1 MIEHI
6 FKKNIFISAMSVQS
20 TLLRPTPKIANYSSY
35 WVCVSA
41 RRGFSASPQGVRPA
55 SPLTRLEKKEEKRKK
70 RNKSNTGVSPGNSEN
85 FYSEKPAGWTTTHYN
100 YSINHSTI

>member
-1 MIEHI
+1 VRFRKERL
-6 FKKNIFISAMSVQS
+6 FS
-20 TLLRPTPKIANYSSY
+20 LP
-35 WVCVSA
+35 A
-41 RRGFSASPQGVRPA
+41 RRQARIPPHTFSRGLLLKKKKKKKTNKQK
-55 SPLTRLEKKEEKRKK
+55 TKNKKKKKKKKKEEKKK

>member
-1 MIEHI
+1 VRFRKERL
-6 FKKNIFISAMSVQS
+6 FS
-20 TLLRPTPKIANYSSY
+20 LP
-35 WVCVSA
+35 A
-41 RRGFSASPQGVRPA
+41 RRQARIPPHTFSRG
-55 SPLTRLEKKEEKRKK
+55 LLLKKKKKKKERKKKKKKEKRRKK